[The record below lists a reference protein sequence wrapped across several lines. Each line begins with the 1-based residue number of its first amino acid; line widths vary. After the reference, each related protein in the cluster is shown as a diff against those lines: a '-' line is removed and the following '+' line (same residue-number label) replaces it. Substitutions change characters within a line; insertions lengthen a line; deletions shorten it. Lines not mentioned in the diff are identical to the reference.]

1 MDKLKNILKVSIAT
15 VGSRVL
21 GLVRD
26 ALSMAY
32 MSIGAVSSAYTFAFS
47 LPNLFRRL
55 LGEGALSG
63 AVVPVFSK
71 AAKTKSLQEAY
82 SFLNKTTTRA
92 LIAMTLI
99 VAVGVAIAACA
110 MFVFS
115 PDAEVRFFLGAKY
128 SVVLFP
134 YLIFIC
140 VAAVFTSVLNVLDS
154 FGVPSITPMILNFCI
169 IASLFVSVAICGASD
184 IENIAFGMC
193 FGWLI
198 GGFLQMAIPAY
209 CLCRKGW
216 KFKFDLGVSDDL
228 KSLYALFFPA
238 LIGAA
243 VVQLNIFISKLLA
256 FNLNDEATPALYI
269 SSRILEFPLG
279 VFSVAIATV
288 YFPRLAKLAAQG
300 SSEDFKKEY
309 DDGLIASMAISIPAM
324 FGIIV
329 LAREILGLLFQWGLF
344 GVKDVDICLPVMIAA
359 VLGLP
364 FFAFTTFATRGFHSN
379 SDTKTPV
386 KISYVSIAL
395 NIVLSIALM
404 FKFGA
409 VGLALA
415 NVAAAIF
422 SSVALHFALKK
433 RFVEK
438 SISEDIAKIIVASLC
453 MSAVC
458 WGLKELFAQIF
469 VGKFFDIICCCGIVP
484 IGAIVY
490 IVFLKFLRFKKLGE
504 LKRILKRR

>member
-1 MDKLKNILKVSIAT
+1 MSVAT
-15 VGSRVL
+15 IGSRVL

-63 AVVPVFSK
+63 AIVPVFSK
-71 AAKTKSLQEAY
+71 VAKAKNLQEAY
-82 SFLNKTTTRA
+82 SFLNKATTRA
-92 LIAMTLI
+92 LIVMIGL
-99 VAVGVAIAACA
+99 VALGVVLALGG
-110 MFVFS
+110 MFLFS
-115 PDAEVRFFLGAKY
+115 GDEEVRFFLGAKY

-134 YLIFIC
+134 YLILIC
-140 VAAVFTSVLNVLDS
+140 VAAIFTSVLNVLDS
-154 FGVPSITPMILNFCI
+154 FGVPSVTPMILNICI
-169 IASLFVSVAICGASD
+169 IGSLFTSVAIFGRAD

-193 FGWLI
+193 FGWLV
-198 GGFLQMAIPAY
+198 GGFLQMAVPAY
-209 CLCRKGW
+209 CLYKKGW
-216 KFKFDLGVSDDL
+216 SFRFDLGISEEL
-228 KSLYALFFPA
+228 KLLYALFFPA
-238 LIGAA
+238 LLGAA
-243 VVQLNIFISKLLA
+243 VVQLNIFVSKLLA

-288 YFPRLAKLAAQG
+288 YFPRLAKLAAQN
-300 SSEDFKKEY
+300 STEDFKKEY

-344 GVKDVDICLPVMIAA
+344 DVKDVDICLPVMISA

-386 KISYVSIAL
+386 KISYISIVI
-395 NIVLSIALM
+395 NIVLSVALM

-415 NVAAAIF
+415 NVLAAVF

-433 RFVEK
+433 KFADKPIFEN
-438 SISEDIAKIIVASLC
+438 IFKITLASLI
-453 MSAVC
+453 MTAVC
-458 WGLKELFAQIF
+458 WGIKEGLSLAL
-469 VGKFFDIICCCGIVP
+469 VGKIFDIVCCCVVIPV
-484 IGAIVY
+484 GAVAYLLALKI
-490 IVFLKFLRFKKLGE
+490 LKFQKLGE
-504 LKRILKRR
+504 FKKILKRR